1 MRSIFLNLVSTFA
14 TDDPNAKNISASI
27 QIPLWHYAVYISK
40 YLAALKSDCVSSK
53 WHNSKY
59 LIRRND
65 NVFPDVQYIS
75 RKANADWHFQ
85 RHIITDLFGTH
96 N

>member
-40 YLAALKSDCVSSK
+40 YLAALKS
-53 WHNSKY
+53 
-59 LIRRND
+59 
-65 NVFPDVQYIS
+65 
-75 RKANADWHFQ
+75 
-85 RHIITDLFGTH
+85 G
-96 N
+96 